1 MNLTITSVKSIIMSA
16 AKQLTG
22 AKRRAYEA
30 EVTLEW
36 FGGSARKAERD
47 MGWDRHTVAL
57 GLKERESGMECYSN
71 YQARGARQT
80 EDKLPNLA
88 KDIREKVS
96 GQSQAD
102 PKFKN
107 TFAYTRITAKAVRQ
121 ALITD
126 KQYAADQLPTERTI
140 STILNR
146 LGYRLKRVQKTKP
159 LKRIAAVADI
169 FENVKQANREADEN
183 STVLRISVDT
193 KTAVRIGE
201 YSRGGQIRAQE
212 APTAWDHDTT
222 KPVAK
227 LLPVGI
233 LEVLS
238 GSLTIIFGN
247 SGETSD
253 FIVDTLL
260 WWWESRQ
267 ALYPQ
272 IRELAINLDNGPQ
285 INSHRTQFL
294 KRIQEFANTTGLKIH
309 LIYYPPY
316 HSKYNPIERCWASLE
331 RHWNG
336 TLLDTVDKA
345 LQWASTMTWKG
356 IKASVSL
363 LAGVYETGVKLTKFE
378 MSKFEPQIRRSDNLP
393 KWDIRFEP
401 QIG

>member
-1 MNLTITSVKSIIMSA
+1 
-16 AKQLTG
+16 
-22 AKRRAYEA
+22 
-30 EVTLEW
+30 
-36 FGGSARKAERD
+36 
-47 MGWDRHTVAL
+47 MGWDQHTVAL
-57 GLKERESGMECYSN
+57 GLKERESGIECYSN

-80 EDKLPNLA
+80 EEKLPNLA
-88 KDIREKVS
+88 KDIRELVD

-102 PKFKN
+102 PKLKN

-126 KQYAADQLPTERTI
+126 KQDAADQLPTERTI

-159 LKRIAAVADI
+159 LTQIAEVAEI
-169 FENVKQANREADEN
+169 FENVKQANRDADDDP
-183 STVLRISVDT
+183 TVLRISVDT
-193 KTAVRIGE
+193 KTVVRIGE
-201 YSRGGQIRAQE
+201 YSRGGQTRAQV
-212 APTAWDHDTT
+212 APKAWDHDTT
-222 KPVAK
+222 KPTAK

-233 LEVLS
+233 LEVLC

-267 ALYPQ
+267 VLYPQ

-294 KRIQEFANTTGLKIH
+294 KRIQEFANTTGLKIP

-316 HSKYNPIERCWASLE
+316 YSKYNPIERCWASLE
-331 RHWNG
+331 QHWNG

-356 IKASVSL
+356 IKASVSR

-378 MSKFEPQIRRSDNLP
+378 MAKFEHQIIRSDNLP
-393 KWDIRFEP
+393 KWDVRFEP